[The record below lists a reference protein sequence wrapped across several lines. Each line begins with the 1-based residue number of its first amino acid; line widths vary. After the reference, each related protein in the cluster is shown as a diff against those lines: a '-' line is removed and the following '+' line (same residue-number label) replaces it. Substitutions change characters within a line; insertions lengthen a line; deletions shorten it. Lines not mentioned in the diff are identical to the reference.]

1 MNVRVFSAASRTLLF
16 FSPSHFLRPALALTL
31 ACAFAAAP
39 SAQARIGES
48 GADLRKRFG
57 RPESQPAKDVLVW
70 LIEEPSGALLYT
82 VTFDGRGISI
92 AEGLKP
98 FRQAALSEQ
107 SARNFIR
114 DQLSVLADVRA
125 ARAVKPGESYAFGG
139 ETLVCGENEQVIV
152 DDANNLLVI
161 WATRPP
167 SVLAATH
174 EMMQRTRR

>member
-1 MNVRVFSAASRTLLF
+1 MNARAPF
-16 FSPSHFLRPALALTL
+16 FIFRAPPFPALLVLAL
-31 ACAFAAAP
+31 AGAFVFGAATTAH
-39 SAQARIGES
+39 ARIGES

-57 RPESQPAKDVLVW
+57 RPESQPSKDVLVW

-82 VTFDGRGISI
+82 VTLDDRGISI

-107 SARNFIR
+107 SARNFIK
-114 DQLSVLADVRA
+114 DQLSMLADPRT
-125 ARAVKPGESYAFGG
+125 ARAVKPGESYVFGG
-139 ETLVCGENEQVIV
+139 ETLSCGEHEQVIV

-161 WATRPP
+161 WATRPMP
-167 SVLAATH
+167 SVMAATH

>member
-1 MNVRVFSAASRTLLF
+1 MSARVPVSRFSVV
-16 FSPSHFLRPALALTL
+16 ALAFTL
-31 ACAFAAAP
+31 AFAAAP
-39 SAQARIGES
+39 SAHARLGES

-57 RPESQPAKDVLVW
+57 RPESQPSKDVLVW

-82 VTFDGRGISI
+82 VTLDEGGRSI

-98 FRQAALSEQ
+98 FRQAPFSEQ
-107 SARNFIR
+107 SARNFIKE
-114 DQLSVLADVRA
+114 QLSVLADIRT
-125 ARAVKPGESYAFGG
+125 ARAVKAGESYVFGG

-161 WATRPP
+161 WATRPAP

-174 EMMQRTRR
+174 EMLRRTRR